1 MESWKVYGLM
11 ADQKKVDKTGDKIS
25 SIYTKGIEEIVG
37 TLLDNRNGATNEEF
51 SAGLLAL
58 DMKEIVKS
66 KLQNIQK
73 EYINA
78 HIEVLK
84 DIKPPVK

>member
-1 MESWKVYGLM
+1 MDNQNKI
-11 ADQKKVDKTGDKIS
+11 DKTAKKIS

-37 TLLDNRNGATNEEF
+37 TLLDNRNGATTKEF
-51 SAGLLAL
+51 NAGLLSL
-58 DMKEIVKS
+58 DMETIVKT
-66 KLQNIQK
+66 KLGGIKK

-78 HIEVLK
+78 HVETLK